1 MASNQDLAAKKIQ
14 RLWLSY
20 RRAKEDNEFA
30 QVIASFVTVIS
41 LNALSLILCVL

>member
-20 RRAKEDNEFA
+20 RKAKEENEFSH
-30 QVIASFVTVIS
+30 VIASFLTVIG
-41 LNALSLILCVL
+41 LNALSLVLCLL